1 MSTSTQINDSTFAAA
16 VLDQPGLTAAKF
28 TAEWCAPCRVLS
40 PIFESVANGYAGK
53 AQFVEVDGDA
63 SPQAS
68 VRFGVR
74 GLPTILFFRDGE
86 VVSRL
91 VGAVPR
97 AHIEKE
103 IDRLIEPAPAS
114 LPR

>member
-1 MSTSTQINDSTFAAA
+1 MTTGTQINDSTFAAGI
-16 VLDQPGLTAAKF
+16 LDQSGLVAAKF

-40 PIFESVANGYAGK
+40 PIFDAVATSYASK
-53 AQFVEVDGDA
+53 ARFVEVNGDA

-74 GLPTILFFRDGE
+74 GLPTILFFKDGE

-97 AHIEKE
+97 GHIEKE
-103 IDRLIEPAPAS
+103 LERLIG
-114 LPR
+114 

>member
-1 MSTSTQINDSTFAAA
+1 MTIRTQINDSTFASEI
-16 VLDQPGLTAAKF
+16 LSQTGLTAAKF
-28 TAEWCAPCRVLS
+28 TAEWCAPCHVLS
-40 PIFESVANGYAGK
+40 PIFDAVAASHATGAR
-53 AQFVEVDGDA
+53 FVEVDADA

-103 IDRLIEPAPAS
+103 LSRLTESAP
-114 LPR
+114 